1 MFQLFLRKVWPDSF
15 DLISSGQLLPEITK
29 KKKRKQTKNPNN
41 PHTKKNKPNQNTEL
55 QNIQHIL
62 VSRKRNLI
70 VIRTTK
76 KSLQCSK
83 ITITIQNSVLMEDKP
98 GKLKTHTKEGH
109 SYLH

>member
-1 MFQLFLRKVWPDSF
+1 MLNNS
-15 DLISSGQLLPEITK
+15 LILIQPQFYFSLQRIISATKLTALK
-29 KKKRKQTKNPNN
+29 KKAKTTQPT
-41 PHTKKNKPNQNTEL
+41 HKKNKPNQNTEL

>member
-1 MFQLFLRKVWPDSF
+1 LFQLFLRKVWPDSF

-29 KKKRKQTKNPNN
+29 KKKKTNKKPQQPT
-41 PHTKKNKPNQNTEL
+41 HKKNKPNQNTEL